1 MKITAGTIKKLLKA
15 GFQEEGYTLPE
26 ILVALGMASMLGAL
40 ALASNPFGQ
49 TSKLNNAGYQLEG
62 ILQQTRTRAIATTSA
77 IRIEPDPDNPSTA
90 LKIESATTR
99 GCEAISALSA
109 AVESDET
116 QIPVVSTRGFSV
128 GDKLKIGSD
137 DTDNQ
142 VIAIDD
148 NSSLLTLGQ
157 AIGSTQP
164 EDAVVELAQNW
175 APDGAVLAEDLTFNE
190 PMEIASNVTNDEWR
204 LCFDSRG
211 FATLFDAQGVVD
223 QDLELTI
230 SDTSND
236 EELQLNVLRGGA
248 ITKPEPEEI

>member
-1 MKITAGTIKKLLKA
+1 MKIKTGIVKKLLRS
-15 GFQEEGYTLPE
+15 QSLQQGYTLPE
-26 ILVALGMASMLGAL
+26 ILVAIGMASILVAVAIG
-40 ALASNPFGQ
+40 SNPFGQ
-49 TSKLNNAGYQLEG
+49 TSKLNDAGYQLEG

-90 LKIESATTR
+90 LRIESATTK

-175 APDGAVLAEDLTFNE
+175 APDGALLTEDLTFNE
-190 PMEIASNVTNDEWR
+190 PMEIASNVSNNEWR

-211 FATLFDAQGVVD
+211 FARLFDAQGVVD
-223 QDLELTI
+223 QDLKLTI

-236 EELQLNVLRGGA
+236 EELYLLVLKGGA
-248 ITKPEPEEI
+248 ITKPETNEL